1 MALRNVSMA
10 LTEWDIANTE
20 NLVERL
26 RSRNKAEA
34 VSSALAITEGLTRKI
49 EDGGKLMIKK
59 KDGTMET
66 VVITGM

>member
-1 MALRNVSMA
+1 MA